1 MGIDN
6 DKVQTIKKDD
16 KTVLSSEQKR
26 PQSEDQSED
35 RRSTITGRPNI
46 DDISKRNEEAK
57 KRDRKS
63 FYTVALIIIL
73 SIIVV
78 MLLVYFIS

>member
-1 MGIDN
+1 MGIAN

-16 KTVLSSEQKR
+16 EIVLSSAQKR
-26 PQSEDQSED
+26 PQSEDG
-35 RRSTITGRPNI
+35 RPTITGRPNI

-57 KRDRKS
+57 KRERKS
-63 FYTVALIIIL
+63 FYTVALIIVL

-78 MLLVYFIS
+78 MLLVYFFS

>member
-16 KTVLSSEQKR
+16 EIVLSSAQKR
-26 PQSEDQSED
+26 PQSEDG
-35 RRSTITGRPNI
+35 RPTITGRANI

-57 KRDRKS
+57 KRERKS
-63 FYTVALIIIL
+63 FYTVALIIVL

-78 MLLVYFIS
+78 MLLVYFFS